1 MFGLFNKN
9 SGPTKRERLF
19 TVLDIGTEFV
29 KALVCEVQG
38 KEVAVLGRGKRRQRP
53 GEMESGGITDI
64 AGVIE
69 HCHSAMREAERM
81 AGCVPSKLVL
91 GVAGELIKGAT
102 SMITYKRRDPSA
114 KIHQE
119 ELKNIIHKV
128 QWKAFEKVRSDLAYE
143 TGFNEIDVKLIHAA
157 IVDTQID
164 GYKVSNPVGFQGRE
178 IVMSVFNAFSPL
190 VHFGALQTVSAE
202 LDREL
207 MAIMAEPYAV
217 GRLLG
222 GTELQGYSG
231 IFIDIGGGTTDI
243 SVVIDGSVV
252 DTKMFNIGGRAF
264 TKRLSQALNISH
276 DEAEEVKVAFSN
288 QQLEHQS
295 HKIVSK
301 ALESDTDV
309 WLAGVF
315 FSLQE
320 LSEIDSLPPTI
331 YLCGGG
337 SLLPLIKEGLEQ
349 SDWHKKLPFPRKP
362 QTKYLLPKN
371 LSHIKDH
378 TKLLNSPADITP
390 MALANIG
397 MEMIVEEKILTKML
411 QKVVRLMQV

>member
-1 MFGLFNKN
+1 LA
-9 SGPTKRERLF
+9 PKRERMF
-19 TVLDIGTEFV
+19 TVLDIGTEMV
-29 KALVCEVQG
+29 KSLVCEVQG
-38 KEVAVLGRGKRRQRP
+38 KEVVILGRGKRRQNP
-53 GEMESGGITDI
+53 GEMESGTITDI

-69 HCHSAMREAERM
+69 HCHEAMREAERM
-81 AGCVPSKLVL
+81 AGYAPSKLIL
-91 GVAGELIKGAT
+91 GVAGELIRGAT

-164 GYKVSNPVGFQGRE
+164 GYKVTNPVGFQGRE
-178 IVMSVFNAFSPL
+178 LVMSVFNAFSPL

-207 MAIMAEPYAV
+207 MAIMAEPYSV

-231 IFIDIGGGTTDI
+231 IFIDVGGGTTDLSI
-243 SVVIDGSVV
+243 VIDGSVV
-252 DTKMFNIGGRAF
+252 DTKMFNLGGRAF
-264 TKRLSQALNISH
+264 TKRLTQALNISSE
-276 DEAEEVKVAFSN
+276 EAEEVKIAFAN

-295 HKIVSK
+295 HKIVGK
-301 ALESDTDV
+301 ALTSDIDV
-309 WLAGVF
+309 WLSGVF

-320 LSEIDSLPPTI
+320 LSEIDSLPPSI

-337 SLLPLIKEGLEQ
+337 SLLTPLKEGLEK
-349 SDWHKKLPFPRKP
+349 SDWYKKLPFPRRP
-362 QTKYLLPKN
+362 QVKYLLPKN
-371 LSHIKDH
+371 ISHIRDE

-390 MALANIG
+390 MSLANIG
-397 MEMIVEEKILTKML
+397 MEIIVEEKILTKML

>member
-1 MFGLFNKN
+1 MFDFLKKN
-9 SGPTKRERLF
+9 PGPAKRERLF

-38 KEVAVLGRGKRRQRP
+38 KDVEILGRGKRRQKS
-53 GEMESGGITDI
+53 GEMESGTITDI

-69 HCHSAMREAERM
+69 NCHAAMKEAERM
-81 AGCVPSKLVL
+81 AGATPSKLIL

-102 SMITYKRRDPSA
+102 SMITYKRRDPGS

-128 QWKAFEKVRSDLAYE
+128 QWKAFEKVRSDLAFE
-143 TGFNEIDVKLIHAA
+143 TGFNEIDVKLVHAA

-164 GYKVSNPVGFQGRE
+164 GYKVSNPIGFQGRE

-190 VHFGALQTVSAE
+190 VHFGALQTISAE

-207 MAIMAEPYAV
+207 LAIMAEPYAL

-231 IFIDIGGGTTDI
+231 IFIDVGGGTTDI

-252 DTKMFNIGGRAF
+252 DTKMFNLGGRAF
-264 TKRLSQALNISH
+264 TKRLAQSLNISQ
-276 DEAEEVKVAFSN
+276 DEAEEVKIAFAN

-295 HKIVSK
+295 SKIVAK
-301 ALESDTDV
+301 ALTSDVDV
-309 WLAGVF
+309 WLSGVF

-320 LSEIDSLPPTI
+320 LTEIDSLPPTV

-337 SLLPLIKEGLEQ
+337 SLLPLLKEGLEK
-349 SDWHKKLPFPRKP
+349 SDWHKKLRFPRKP
-362 QTKYLLPKN
+362 QIKYLLPKN
-371 LSHIKDH
+371 ISHIKDQ

-390 MALANIG
+390 MALANVG
-397 MEMIVEEKILTKML
+397 MEIIVEEKILTKML

>member
-1 MFGLFNKN
+1 MFGLKKKN
-9 SGPTKRERLF
+9 LAPKRERLF

-38 KEVAVLGRGKRRQRP
+38 KEVHILGRGKRRQRT
-53 GEMESGGITDI
+53 GEMESGTITDI

-69 HCHSAMREAERM
+69 HCHEAMREAERM
-81 AGCVPSKLVL
+81 AGTLPQKLIL

-102 SMITYKRRDPSA
+102 SMITYKRRDPSS

-128 QWKAFEKVRSDLAYE
+128 QWKAFEKVRGDLAYE
-143 TGFNEIDVKLIHAA
+143 TGFNEIDVKLVHAA

-164 GYKVSNPVGFQGRE
+164 GYKVTNPVGFQGRE
-178 IVMSVFNAFSPL
+178 VVMSVFNAFSPL
-190 VHFGALQTVSAE
+190 VHFGALQTISAE

-231 IFIDIGGGTTDI
+231 IFIDVGGGTTDL

-252 DTKMFNIGGRAF
+252 DTKMFNLGGRAF
-264 TKRLSQALNISH
+264 TKRLSQSLNISIE
-276 DEAEEVKVAFSN
+276 EAEEVKIAFAN

-295 HKIVSK
+295 HKIVAK
-301 ALESDTDV
+301 ALESDTEV
-309 WLAGVF
+309 WLSGVF

-320 LSEIDSLPPTI
+320 LTEIDSLPPSI

-337 SLLPLIKEGLEQ
+337 SLLSMLKDGLEK
-349 SDWHKKLPFPRKP
+349 SDWHKKLSFPRKP
-362 QTKYLLPKN
+362 QVKYLLPKN
-371 LSHIKDH
+371 VSHIVDK
-378 TKLLNSPADITP
+378 TKLLSSPEDITP

-397 MEMIVEEKILTKML
+397 MEIISEEKNMTKML

>member
-1 MFGLFNKN
+1 MFGRNKT
-9 SGPTKRERLF
+9 GPTKRERVF

-29 KALVCEVQG
+29 KALVCEAQG
-38 KEVAVLGRGKRRQRP
+38 KEVHILGRGRRRQNP
-53 GEMESGGITDI
+53 GEMESGTITDI

-69 HCHSAMREAERM
+69 HCHEAMRDAERM
-81 AGCVPSKLVL
+81 AGIAPQQLML

-102 SMITYKRRDPSA
+102 SRITYKRRDPSS

-143 TGFNEIDVKLIHAA
+143 TGFNEIDVKLVHAA
-157 IVDTQID
+157 IVDTRID
-164 GYKVSNPVGFQGRE
+164 SYKVSNPIGFQGRE
-178 IVMSVFNAFSPL
+178 LTMSVFNAFSPL
-190 VHFGALQTVSAE
+190 IHFGALQTVSAE

-207 MAIMAEPYAV
+207 LAIMAEPYSV

-231 IFIDIGGGTTDI
+231 IFIDVGGGTTDLSI
-243 SVVIDGSVV
+243 VIDGTVV
-252 DTKMFNIGGRAF
+252 DTKMFNLGGRAF
-264 TKRLSQALNISH
+264 TKRLAQHLNIAH
-276 DEAEEVKVAFSN
+276 EEAEEVKLAFSN
-288 QQLEHQS
+288 KQLEHQS

-301 ALESDTDV
+301 ALSDDAEV
-309 WLAGVF
+309 WLSGVF

-320 LSEIDSLPPTI
+320 VRDIDSLPPTL

-337 SLLPLIKEGLEQ
+337 SQLPLLKEALDGN
-349 SDWHKKLPFPRKP
+349 DWYKKLNFPRKP
-362 QTKYLLPKN
+362 QVKYLLPKN
-371 LSHIKDH
+371 ISHIKDD
-378 TKLLNSPADITP
+378 TGLLSSPADITP
-390 MALANIG
+390 MSLASMG
-397 MEMIVEEKILTKML
+397 MEILTEEKILTKML